1 MYEVTMLVNGNV
13 VRRRVMA
20 DSEVDAVE
28 ILQEQV
34 FWTGKV
40 HSVKRIG

>member
-20 DSEVDAVE
+20 KDEADAIE
-28 ILQEQV
+28 ILQEKC

-40 HSVKRIG
+40 YSVRKVG

>member
-1 MYEVTMLVNGNV
+1 MYEVTMLVNGNI

-20 DSEVDAVE
+20 KDEVDAIE

-34 FWTGKV
+34 FWTGRV
-40 HSVKRIG
+40 HSVRKVG